1 MANPLKSTGPDEGSD
16 DDGDKTDDEMLPK
29 VDVAERKPMKKDRK
43 GTVGI
48 INIDSVRE

>member
-16 DDGDKTDDEMLPK
+16 DDGDDEMLPK